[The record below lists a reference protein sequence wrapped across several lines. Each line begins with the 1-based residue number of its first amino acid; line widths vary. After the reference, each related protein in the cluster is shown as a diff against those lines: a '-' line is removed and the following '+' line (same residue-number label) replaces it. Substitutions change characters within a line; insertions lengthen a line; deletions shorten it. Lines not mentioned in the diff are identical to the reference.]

1 MTEIQNK
8 LFAKSFSSKSEGA
21 TDDTPSKKVCEQI
34 DNGFSYEVFSNI
46 IKKRSKKNIHQ
57 DLHSDP
63 KKKITFLK
71 NQDMLLISKLYN
83 SDTKMT
89 RTLSLNS
96 ENPFIIFQIPSTTG
110 LMINLFCCKFK
121 MTDIYDKI
129 STHGVIVEGH
139 FNINPVTKKPNGHYS
154 GRTLEGKPF
163 KENFVNGKKPME
175 DSHYLIIDNHQ
186 ILKIL
191 NGSELSNYKAS
202 GINLQ
207 CVEGKRLIEN
217 GIVVNDDNSG
227 SMIVIAIDAH
237 HNILIIHH
245 PNISTSNMISFL
257 LYLRI
262 QNAINIC
269 DSTTPH
275 IAWKNNS
282 LDSKTEHFIGDVN
295 EYVSNII
302 VFSS

>member
-8 LFAKSFSSKSEGA
+8 LFTKSFFSKSEGA
-21 TDDTPSKKVCEQI
+21 TDDALQKKVCEPI
-34 DNGFSYEVFSNI
+34 DDSFSYEIFSI
-46 IKKRSKKNIHQ
+46 VIKKRGKKNIHR

-71 NQDMLLISKLYN
+71 IQDISLIRKLYN
-83 SDTKMT
+83 SDTNMT
-89 RTLSLNS
+89 RALVLNS
-96 ENPFIIFQIPSTTG
+96 ENPFIIFQIPSTTR

-121 MTDIYDKI
+121 MADIYDKI
-129 STHGVIVEGH
+129 STHGVIIEGH
-139 FNINPVTKKPNGHYS
+139 FNINPVTKKPNGRYS
-154 GRTLEGKPF
+154 GGTLEGKLL
-163 KENFVNGKKPME
+163 KENFVNGKKPND

-217 GIVVNDDNSG
+217 GIVVNNDNVS
-227 SMIVIAIDAH
+227 SMIVIAIDAYD
-237 HNILIIHH
+237 NIFIIHH
-245 PNISTSNMISFL
+245 SNISTFNMISFL
-257 LYLRI
+257 FYLRI

-269 DSTTPH
+269 DSETPH
-275 IAWKNNS
+275 IAWKDNS
-282 LDSKTEHFIGDVN
+282 LDSKTECFISDVN
-295 EYVSNII
+295 EYISNTI